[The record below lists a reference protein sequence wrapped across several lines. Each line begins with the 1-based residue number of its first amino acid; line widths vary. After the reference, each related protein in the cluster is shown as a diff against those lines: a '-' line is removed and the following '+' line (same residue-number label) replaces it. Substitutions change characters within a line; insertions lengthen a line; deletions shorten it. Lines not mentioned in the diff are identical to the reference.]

1 MQDDSEIPLEQV
13 TAPTFEIILEFL
25 QHHDFTH
32 PEPILKPIQS
42 DKMEDLCT
50 DKWDAEF
57 INKFDDDVL
66 LQLISAANY
75 MDIRG
80 LLDICCA
87 RVATY
92 FKGKNMEKIMS
103 EFAITEEFTPEMEEN
118 IC

>member
-1 MQDDSEIPLEQV
+1 M
-13 TAPTFEIILEFL
+13 
-25 QHHDFTH
+25 
-32 PEPILKPIQS
+32 
-42 DKMEDLCT
+42 
-50 DKWDAEF
+50 
-57 INKFDDDVL
+57 L